1 MQRALLTLKW
11 CGGHPRGA
19 AAQVV
24 VQWCRMRSLHCS
36 GAAPVATEQH
46 ASLIEQCS
54 GSRCSEEGTKERKEG
69 GRDRGKD

>member
-24 VQWCRMRSLHCS
+24 VQWCRMRRSRCN
-36 GAAPVATEQH
+36 GAARVATEQRTP
-46 ASLIEQCS
+46 LI
-54 GSRCSEEGTKERKEG
+54 GH
-69 GRDRGKD
+69 